1 MPSKKPANAKRD
13 REPVWA
19 LEDAQARF
27 GEIVHRAR
35 RHGPQYVTVKGK
47 TAVAIIDAAELERL
61 LPTGDAPLPLVD
73 FLESLYAPG
82 LDLKRDHDRGCD
94 AAL

>member
-1 MPSKKPANAKRD
+1 
-13 REPVWA
+13 
-19 LEDAQARF
+19 
-27 GEIVHRAR
+27 
-35 RHGPQYVTVKGK
+35 VKGK